1 MASPLTIPAS
11 AKRMRRSSD
20 YANDKGSNP
29 RMGSSTM
36 VCSDNEMMD
45 LHSNSQP
52 NAFCAVPASSSSSP
66 SSALFATHGPCSS
79 SHTSNDSVALEQSR
93 CNHVTLCSPALLP
106 LVPSNDKRHPT
117 VMKQNLTE
125 NVSRAAENS
134 TSGSSSRLAT
144 NVLPGIDVVDGGTDL
159 VMNDHEA
166 TAALLMLG
174 GGGGGIGAGS
184 VGIRNGGDD
193 CIDDGDVAGKSGSK
207 NSGGVGGRAISVMD
221 LLSS

>member
-29 RMGSSTM
+29 RTGSSTT

-45 LHSNSQP
+45 LRSSSQP
-52 NAFCAVPASSSSSP
+52 NAFCAVPT
-66 SSALFATHGPCSS
+66 SSALFATHSPCSN
-79 SHTSNDSVALEQSR
+79 SHISNDNVALEQSR

-106 LVPSNDKRHPT
+106 LVPSNDKHRPT
-117 VMKQNLTE
+117 VMKQNPTE
-125 NVSRAAENS
+125 NVSRAAENF

-144 NVLPGIDVVDGGTDL
+144 DVLPGIDVVDGGADL

-174 GGGGGIGAGS
+174 GGGVGAGS

-193 CIDDGDVAGKSGSK
+193 CIDDGDVAGESGSK

-221 LLSS
+221 LLCS